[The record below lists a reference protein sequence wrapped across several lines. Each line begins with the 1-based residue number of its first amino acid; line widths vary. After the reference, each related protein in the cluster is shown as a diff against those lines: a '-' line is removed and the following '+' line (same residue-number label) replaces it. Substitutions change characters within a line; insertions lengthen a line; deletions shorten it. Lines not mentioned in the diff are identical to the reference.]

1 MTTVFEAFRL
11 PNRYKTDGDIGLE
24 IEVEGED
31 LPRTNRDIWRMESDG
46 SLRGNSVEYVL
57 AKPMSSVEKAN
68 ALTYLDNKYV
78 ESGTVVHDSVR
89 AGVHVHINVQDLTLE
104 QMFSFIVAYIILED
118 ILTFYCGQY
127 RQGNLFCLRIRD
139 ADFLLYVMEKVAK
152 KEYNLNE
159 FNSNQLRY
167 SAINVTSLNRYGS
180 LEFRAMRGTRNMS
193 IINDWADML
202 LRLRD
207 VSKVFDNASDVVSF
221 LIEKGAD
228 AFLDH
233 FLGGFN
239 KTLGYVPKE
248 MLELNDGL
256 YRAYDL
262 AMETD
267 WSSYKTKT
275 IGGLSFPIDVEF
287 PDEPLEDF

>member
-11 PNRYKTDGDIGLE
+11 PNRYETDGDVGLE

-68 ALTYLDNKYV
+68 ALTYLDSKYI
-78 ESGTVVHDSVR
+78 ECGTVVHDSVR

-139 ADFLLYVMEKVAK
+139 ADYLLYVMEKVAK
-152 KEYNLNE
+152 KEYDLRE

-221 LIEKGAD
+221 LVEKGAD

-233 FLGGFN
+233 FLGDFN

-248 MLELNDGL
+248 MLDLNDGL

-267 WSSYKTKT
+267 WSSYKTKV
-275 IGGLSFPIDVEF
+275 IGGLSFPVDVEF